1 MLRLAVADFAV
12 GVSESVTITVK
23 LDTPAVSTAP
33 EIAPVVL
40 FKVNP
45 EGSVPVE
52 TAQV

>member
-23 LDTPAVSTAP
+23 LETPAVATAP
-33 EIAPVVL
+33 EIAAVVP

-45 EGSVPVE
+45 EGRVPVV